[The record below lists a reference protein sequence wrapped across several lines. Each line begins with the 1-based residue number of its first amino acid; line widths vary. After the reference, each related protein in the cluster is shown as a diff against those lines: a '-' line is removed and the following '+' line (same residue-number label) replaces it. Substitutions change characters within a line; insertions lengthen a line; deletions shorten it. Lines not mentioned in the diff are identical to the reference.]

1 MKLVEQKAM
10 LLEKPVATDKL
21 GVLKYIEEI
30 GRVCY
35 KSEHR
40 ITDDSAPKFIR
51 MLKDRKHWAML
62 EHYIF
67 TIALPVDI
75 FDELDMYVNNADAR
89 FITTR
94 EKGKFIQLTRIHS
107 AGKNMLYMLSASA
120 TALNYLF
127 EAMMN
132 VNRVYHSKI
141 ENVLSLN
148 KWLCDKYPD
157 LFVSYQIDTT
167 ETRQDI
173 RFMDEEELEDVPL
186 PVYLAHKWVS
196 FRYTTNRGVS
206 HEIVRHRPASYAQSS
221 TRYCNYSN
229 DQFGNEITY
238 IKPHFTDDIKIHTPW
253 LTGIKES
260 EDSYLEML
268 ANGASPQQAREVLP
282 NSLMTE
288 MTMTANLQEW
298 IHFINMRCPKD
309 AHPEMRILALQVLDQ
324 IMDLMD
330 IKDTY
335 KQYKANPSYAPWSV
349 DTYPY
354 HEFFKPEVLEIM
366 MELSNE

>member
-1 MKLVEQKAM
+1 MKLVEQKAR
-10 LLEKPVATDKL
+10 LLEKPAATDKL

-35 KSEHR
+35 KSERR

-51 MLKDRKHWAML
+51 MLKERKHWAML

-75 FDELDMYVNNADAR
+75 FDEMDMYVNNSNAQ

-94 EKGKFIQLTRIHS
+94 EKGRFIQLTRLHS
-107 AGKNMLYMLSASA
+107 VGKDMLYMLSASA

-127 EAMMN
+127 EAIMN
-132 VNRVYHSKI
+132 VKRVYNTKAT
-141 ENVLSLN
+141 NVLALN
-148 KWLCDKYPD
+148 KWLCNQYPD
-157 LFVSYQIDTT
+157 LFVPYQTDTT
-167 ETRQDI
+167 DVRQDI
-173 RFMDEEELEDVPL
+173 RFVDEEELEDVPL

-229 DQFGNEITY
+229 DQFGNEITF
-238 IKPHFTDDIKIHTPW
+238 IKPHFTDDVKIHTPW
-253 LTGIKES
+253 LTGIKET
-260 EDSYLEML
+260 ELSYLEML
-268 ANGASPQQAREVLP
+268 NAGATPQQAREVLP

-324 IMDLMD
+324 LMDLMD
-330 IKDTY
+330 IKETY
-335 KQYKANPSYAPWSV
+335 KNYMANPLYAPWSV

-366 MELSNE
+366 MKLSNK